1 MISLT
6 DFEKVA
12 NARFEDAVTL
22 AMYDRYDGA
31 IYLCG
36 FAVEI
41 ALKIRITKEH
51 QRTLFPEK
59 SYEFKNFNIPGIKTH
74 SLVKLRDL
82 LSEPM
87 LSSLSTNGEHYK
99 TFNVLVTNWDVDYRY
114 KKLSGDTNK
123 SLCFKLIESVE
134 YLLGVIL

>member
-1 MISLT
+1 VISLT

-12 NARFEDAVTL
+12 HARFEDAVML

-82 LSEPM
+82 LPVPVQ
-87 LSSLSTNGEHYK
+87 SLLRNKHFDNIK
-99 TFNVLVTNWDVDYRY
+99 INWNVDHRY
-114 KKLSGDTNK
+114 KKLSGGANEY
-123 SLCFKLIESVE
+123 LCFDLLASVE
-134 YLLGVIL
+134 YLLKVIL